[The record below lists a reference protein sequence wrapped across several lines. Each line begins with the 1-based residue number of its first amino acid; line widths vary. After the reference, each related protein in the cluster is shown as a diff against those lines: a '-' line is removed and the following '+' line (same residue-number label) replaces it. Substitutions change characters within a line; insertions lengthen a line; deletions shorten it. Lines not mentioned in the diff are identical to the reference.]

1 MAKPSGWT
9 RIGIAIAVLLVLA
22 VIAHF
27 AGGGVSE
34 FFGKLH
40 GR

>member
-1 MAKPSGWT
+1 MARHSGWA
-9 RIGIAIAVLLVLA
+9 RFGIAMAILIALA
-22 VIAHF
+22 LIAHF
-27 AGGGVSE
+27 AGGNLTG

>member
-1 MAKPSGWT
+1 MTRQSGWA
-9 RIGIAIAVLLVLA
+9 RFGIAMAVLIVLA
-22 VIAHF
+22 LIAHF
-27 AGGGVSE
+27 AGGGLTS

>member
-1 MAKPSGWT
+1 MARRSGWT
-9 RIGIAIAVLLVLA
+9 RLGIALGVLLVLA
-22 VIAHF
+22 LIAHL
-27 AGGGVSE
+27 AGGNLHA

>member
-1 MAKPSGWT
+1 MARNS
-9 RIGIAIAVLLVLA
+9 RRNFGIAIVVLIVLA
-22 VIAHF
+22 LIAHF
-27 AGGGVSE
+27 AGGGISE

>member
-1 MAKPSGWT
+1 MAKQSGWT
-9 RIGIAIAVLLVLA
+9 RTGIAIAVLLVLA
-22 VIAHF
+22 LIAHF
-27 AGGGVSE
+27 AGGGISE

>member
-1 MAKPSGWT
+1 MARRSGWA
-9 RIGIAIAVLLVLA
+9 RLGIALGVLIVLA
-22 VIAHF
+22 LIAHL
-27 AGGGVSE
+27 AGGNLHR